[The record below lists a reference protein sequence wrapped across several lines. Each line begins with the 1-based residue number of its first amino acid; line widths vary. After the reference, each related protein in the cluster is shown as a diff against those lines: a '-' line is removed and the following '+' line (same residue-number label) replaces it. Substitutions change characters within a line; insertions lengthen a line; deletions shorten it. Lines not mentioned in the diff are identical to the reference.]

1 MHTPIRFCLNFVAN
15 GVPYHIQLPPRSRM
29 FWSMG
34 LLSCVIACVCGLLE
48 LLFFLLRVLVL
59 SFIVILVVI
68 LLLLPV
74 PVLLYLLYKLVVFVI
89 RADADLTLLFKT
101 LKPHYFDNKVVWV
114 TGASSGSEFNTALK
128 DIMECILYY
137 CMLNR
142 III

>member
-1 MHTPIRFCLNFVAN
+1 MGLLSCVIACV
-15 GVPYHIQLPPRSRM
+15 Y
-29 FWSMG
+29 G
-34 LLSCVIACVCGLLE
+34 LLSCVIACVCGLLK
-48 LLFFLLRVLVL
+48 LLLLLV
-59 SFIVILVVI
+59 IVI

-74 PVLLYLLYKLVVFVI
+74 PALFYLLYKLVVFVI
-89 RADADLTLLFKT
+89 RTDADLTLLFKT